1 MRQKFAI
8 AVVLLTSAGLV
19 GCNLLAAKPKE
30 PVKKEKVAV
39 VKSMAVQGP
48 IVATVNNMPITLE
61 DLNDEVEAY
70 NRLIDQQKTGKKIT
84 TREDK
89 INYLKEELI
98 RRTYLYQEALAR
110 GLDRDEKIQRSL
122 EKVKMELLVREL
134 LNQLM
139 ESVQVSNQ
147 DARTFYD
154 KNQDYFMKPEE
165 RRISEIA
172 VPSEQ
177 EAKDIYIQVLQ
188 GADFAGLAK
197 EKSKASSASA
207 GGDVG
212 FITPDDKRP
221 VEYYSAAFAPTLDV
235 GKITNIF
242 KAGNDYYILKLEEK
256 RGGQLQAFSELQD
269 RIKAALVND
278 ALSKKIK
285 DLVGK
290 LSAEGKLD
298 LNEGEIK

>member
-1 MRQKFAI
+1 MKQKIVFLS
-8 AVVLLTSAGLV
+8 VLSISVALI
-19 GCNLLAAKPKE
+19 GCNQLLPKPKQ
-30 PVKKEKVAV
+30 PVKKEKVNIV
-39 VKSMAVQGP
+39 RSMAAQGP
-48 IVATVNNMPITLE
+48 IVASVNNMPITLE
-61 DLNDEVEAY
+61 DLNDEIEAY
-70 NRLIDQQKTGKKIT
+70 NRLVDQQKAGKKIT

-98 RRTYLYQEALAR
+98 RRTYLYQEAIAR
-110 GLDRDEKIQRSL
+110 GLDRDDKIQKSI

-172 VPSEQ
+172 VSSEQ
-177 EAKDIYIQVLQ
+177 DAKDIYIQLLQ
-188 GADFAGLAK
+188 GSDFSALAK
-197 EKSKASSASA
+197 DKSKVSSAA
-207 GGDVG
+207 EGGDIG
-212 FITPDDKRP
+212 FVLPDDKRP
-221 VEYYSAAFAPTLDV
+221 VEYYSAAFAPTLEA
-235 GKITNIF
+235 GKFTNIF
-242 KAGNDYYILKLEEK
+242 KAGNYYYILKLEEK

-278 ALSKKIK
+278 ALTKKIK
-285 DLVGK
+285 DLIGK
-290 LSAEGKLD
+290 LSSEGD
-298 LNEGEIK
+298 LKMFEGEIK